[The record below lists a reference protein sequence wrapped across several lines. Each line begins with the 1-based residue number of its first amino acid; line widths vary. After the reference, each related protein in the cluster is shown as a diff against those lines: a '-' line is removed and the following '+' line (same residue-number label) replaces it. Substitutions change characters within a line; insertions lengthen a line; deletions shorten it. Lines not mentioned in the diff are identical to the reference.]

1 MFNKK
6 QKDSLAKL
14 CFDVVKLIVGGMAIA
29 GIMQKEIPADKI
41 RLALVLFTIILG
53 MALVLEEEDYANQ
66 KPRKKRRK
74 NGGYAVQVVV
84 ILLERTY
91 TFATGGTNG
100 KLSDIHLG
108 ICAHNALL
116 GPVRQNLA

>member
-14 CFDVVKLIVGGMAIA
+14 SYDVIKLIVGGMAVA

-41 RLALVLFTIILG
+41 RLALVLCAIILG
-53 MALVLEEEDYANQ
+53 IALVLEDEDDANQ

-74 NGGYAVQVVV
+74 NGG
-84 ILLERTY
+84 
-91 TFATGGTNG
+91 
-100 KLSDIHLG
+100 
-108 ICAHNALL
+108 
-116 GPVRQNLA
+116 